1 MSNEPYIS
9 VEQADEYHSVRQSYD
24 DWFAFT
30 ESEKLLRL
38 VSASDFIDY
47 ALRYIG
53 KPETPEQYRAWP
65 RLIPDSRG
73 RYEDEAQA
81 VMPSEI
87 MAAVCELALL
97 DNISGSMASA
107 SKLSDM
113 GAGIL
118 LKGGDCNSGCDGA
131 ASRMA
136 YAARLLDRW
145 RVKNIPIL
153 RG

>member
-1 MSNEPYIS
+1 MNNEPYVS
-9 VEQADEYHSVRQSYD
+9 VEQADDYHSARQSSD
-24 DWFAFT
+24 DWFLLAD
-30 ESEKLLRL
+30 SEKQLRL
-38 VSASDFIDY
+38 MSASDFVDV
-47 ALRYIG
+47 AMRYIG
-53 KPETPEQYRAWP
+53 TKAMPDQLRAWP
-65 RLIPDSRG
+65 RWIPDAHG
-73 RYEDEAQA
+73 RHHEDDEP

-87 MAAVCELALL
+87 LVAVCELALL

-118 LKGGDCNSGCDGA
+118 LKDGDCTGGCDGA